1 MVVIFSEPVDESAGQ
16 QSDLQGHVC
25 LSVFEKANV
34 GVEKQKVRGD
44 GEDVDED
51 VTGLKGTDVTE
62 GVEQIGKED
71 KEEGQGGNLEEDELA
86 KVSVTKELGEV
97 EKKDGVVELEKEVKV
112 SENPKPD
119 GGDEDREEEGFVIAV
134 DLEGKEPETAKSK
147 EGSEDSEMKK
157 DREVETEKG
166 TVDAK
171 REAGGEVEESKSDGD
186 VVVEKEE
193 KFLEDQKPEGDG
205 QGKEEVKSKK
215 KVSWAQNVPVSF
227 EGREGKGRQLTVSDS
242 SCTGL
247 SLFCV

>member
-97 EKKDGVVELEKEVKV
+97 EKKDDVVELEKEVK
-112 SENPKPD
+112 
-119 GGDEDREEEGFVIAV
+119 
-134 DLEGKEPETAKSK
+134 
-147 EGSEDSEMKK
+147 
-157 DREVETEKG
+157 G

-171 REAGGEVEESKSDGD
+171 GEAGGEVEESKPDGD

-193 KFLEDQKPEGDG
+193 KFLEDQKAEGDG
-205 QGKEEVKSKK
+205 QGKEDVEVKSKK

-227 EGREGKGRQLTVSDS
+227 EGREGKGRKLTVSDS

-247 SLFCV
+247 SFFVCDSILSGMFYQVNFCFFVCRR